1 MICIFVCWVV
11 NCFRNVPDDSCY
23 SDLTSDVIRLVNTR
37 LMGRCRKRRK
47 ERKKLKTIERKRDKQ
62 NTTGIDEY
70 RVMTHKRER
79 QKEKKRERK

>member
-11 NCFRNVPDDSCY
+11 NCFRNVSDDSCY

-37 LMGRCRKRRK
+37 QMGRCSRRRK

-62 NTTGIDEY
+62 NATGIDEE

-79 QKEKKRERK
+79 QKEEKRERK